1 MPDSL
6 PIGTIASQRGNE
18 PPRQSHQTAEIIL
31 ALLPLASFL
40 CQYVFSLRAGTC
52 QVLFHHLT
60 VMVVDWAFVPF
71 NFFVVRVIEWR
82 RGARLYLI
90 MCISVLLNLLTHAFW
105 QYNGLDLGHMITK
118 AGIVL
123 PAGWVH
129 LAFSILETVL
139 LVAFVF
145 CRKAKAPGIGIATIF
160 ATIYFLTMGI
170 CGYAM
175 HNGFMVSDVIVFICG
190 LFFVLI
196 YPRLVRGRHKSTLMT
211 NA

>member
-6 PIGTIASQRGNE
+6 PTGTIASQPGNE
-18 PPRQSHQTAEIIL
+18 PPRQSHQTAGIIL

-105 QYNGLDLGHMITK
+105 QYNGLDPGHMITK
-118 AGIVL
+118 TEIVL

-129 LAFSILETVL
+129 VAFSIMETVL
-139 LVAFVF
+139 LIAFVF
-145 CRKAKAPGIGIATIF
+145 CRKADATGIRIVTIL
-160 ATIYFLTMGI
+160 AAIYFLTMGI

-175 HNGFMVSDVIVFICG
+175 HNGFIISDAIVLFGG
-190 LFFVLI
+190 LFFVLV
-196 YPRLVRGRHKSTLMT
+196 YPLLVRSHHESP
-211 NA
+211 